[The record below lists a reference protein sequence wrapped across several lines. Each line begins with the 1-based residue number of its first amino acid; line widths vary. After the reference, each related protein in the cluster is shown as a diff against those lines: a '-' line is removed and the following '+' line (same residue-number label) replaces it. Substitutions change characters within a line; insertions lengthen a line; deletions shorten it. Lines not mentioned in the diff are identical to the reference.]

1 MVQDPADP
9 EVVVIGAG
17 AAGIG
22 AGLAL
27 ASARV
32 PFVILEAKDRI
43 GGRAY
48 TDTDSLGH
56 LWDHGCHWFHS
67 ADRNVLRHL
76 AERLGHSYREAPR
89 APLVNRYIGGKWI
102 NNPFEG
108 DYVWELLAAIPEAA
122 RNGEDLPASVVL
134 DEQHPWYPLIHHWIT
149 LMYSVEPSQ
158 VSTLDAAR
166 YEDTHINLPVR
177 DGYGALIA
185 RLGAGLPIRTEVATR
200 AVIAERERVRVE
212 TDAGTL
218 TAKAAIIAVPA
229 RAIQMRSLTIRP
241 EIGADLVQA
250 YEDVPMGWYEKVGIA
265 FDGNIFGEREIPYAD
280 IFDPVSPATRPL
292 NFEIHPFGRPI
303 AIAHMAGDLARDM
316 AGAGEETMIS
326 FAVDTLVTAY
336 GGDIRR
342 KVVRSAVTR
351 WSADPYINGG
361 YSCARPGRADARKR
375 FSDPIHDRVFL
386 AGEYVHRSAMAT
398 AHGAYETGI
407 AAATRA
413 IRAAGLD
420 APEPDP
426 LWIPGPR

>member
-1 MVQDPADP
+1 MVQYPAEP

-27 ASARV
+27 AHAGV
-32 PFVILEAKDRI
+32 PFIILEARHRI

-67 ADRNVLRHL
+67 ADRNVLRRL
-76 AERLGHSYREAPR
+76 ADRLGHGYASTPR
-89 APLVNRYIGGKWI
+89 AVLVNRYIGGKWI
-102 NNPFEG
+102 SNPFEG
-108 DYVWELLAAIPEAA
+108 DYVWELLAAIPEAS
-122 RNGEDLPASVVL
+122 RNGGDPPASAVL
-134 DEQHPWYPLIHHWIT
+134 DERHPWYPLIHHWIT
-149 LMYSVEPSQ
+149 LMYSVEPAE

-185 RLGAGLPIRTEVATR
+185 KLGAGLPIRTGLPARTVT
-200 AVIAERERVRVE
+200 VERDRVRVE
-212 TDAGTL
+212 TDAGTR
-218 TAKAAIIAVPA
+218 TAKAAVLAVPA
-229 RAIQMRSLTIRP
+229 RAIQMRRLTIRP
-241 EIGADLVQA
+241 EIAPDLVQA

-265 FDGNIFGEREIPYAD
+265 FGGTILDDREIRYAD
-280 IFDPVSPATRPL
+280 VFDPVSPETRPL
-292 NFEIHPFGRPI
+292 SCEVHPFGRPI
-303 AIAHMAGDLARDM
+303 AITHLAGEFARDLA
-316 AGAGEETMIS
+316 AEGERAMTS
-326 FAVDTLVTAY
+326 FAIDTLAKAY
-336 GGDIRR
+336 GSDVRR

-351 WSADPYINGG
+351 WSTDPYIDGA

-375 FSDPIHDRVFL
+375 FSDPIHDRLFL

-407 AAATRA
+407 AAAMCA

-426 LWIPGPR
+426 LWIPEPR